1 MSEMQKFQHI
11 LNGIRADL
19 TFVENLYLKLDGNLL
34 NNPYLESDFSHERT
48 AFEIKEWINDVV
60 LDRIYEIDSKI
71 LKFLTDV
78 SLEVLYKKVSIQ
90 EMVKYIRDI
99 LQEKKG
105 LGRGDTYLYLKK
117 LKRAISNYRDSINGA
132 MDDVRKFMY
141 KTNWTKMK
149 KINIEDYILSKK
161 RRKYVNARDELE
173 KVKQRVK
180 AGKYE
185 DVLNHL
191 RPAIELAIK
200 ERFGFK
206 KVNLWQF
213 LTDAS
218 ASDFPL
224 PSYRTLYFYYDEG
237 SQKLHSGKLIT
248 PFECQK
254 ALDFV
259 DDFIDSLELINISQ
273 KDIDD
278 FKNKSKAVE

>member
-1 MSEMQKFQHI
+1 MQKFQHI